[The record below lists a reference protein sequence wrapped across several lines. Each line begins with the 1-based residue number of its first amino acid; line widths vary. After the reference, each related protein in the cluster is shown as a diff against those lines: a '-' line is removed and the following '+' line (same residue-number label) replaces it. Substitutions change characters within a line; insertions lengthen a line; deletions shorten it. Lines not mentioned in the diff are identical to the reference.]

1 MAEHLLEARDL
12 RAGYAG
18 VDIVK
23 GLNLHVSEGEV
34 VALLGANGAGKT
46 TTMLTLAGELAPLG
60 GEVRFAGNAK
70 AGPLHRRAKNGLSF
84 VTEERSIFSN
94 LTTRQ
99 NLSVGRVDPD
109 DAAAIFPELT
119 PLMSRRAGLLSGGE
133 QQMLTLS
140 RAISRKPKLLLADE
154 LSLGLAPRTVGVLLK
169 AVRAAADRGVG
180 ALLIEQ
186 HVHRVLDIADRV
198 YLLHHGKVQFEGT
211 AAEARAS
218 IDDIQATYLSAGSDS
233 AG

>member
-1 MAEHLLEARDL
+1 MNDVLLEARDL

-18 VDIVK
+18 VEIVR
-23 GLNLHVSEGEV
+23 GLDLNVHEGEV

-60 GEVRFAGNAK
+60 GDVIFNGTAK
-70 AGPLHRRAKNGLSF
+70 AGPLHRRARNGLSF

-99 NLSVGRVDPD
+99 NLAVGRVDPQ
-109 DAAAIFPELT
+109 DAEKIFPELT
-119 PLMSRRAGLLSGGE
+119 PLMNRRAGLLSGGE

-140 RAISRKPKLLLADE
+140 RALSRKPKLLLADE
-154 LSLGLAPRTVGVLLK
+154 LSLGLAPRTVGTLLR
-169 AVRAAADRGVG
+169 AVRAAADAGVG

-198 YLLHHGKVQFEGT
+198 YLLHHGKVRFEGT
-211 AAEARAS
+211 AAQARAS
-218 IDDIQATYLSAGSDS
+218 IDEIQATYLATGSDS
-233 AG
+233 AA

>member
-1 MAEHLLEARDL
+1 M
-12 RAGYAG
+12 
-18 VDIVK
+18 
-23 GLNLHVSEGEV
+23 
-34 VALLGANGAGKT
+34 
-46 TTMLTLAGELAPLG
+46 
-60 GEVRFAGNAK
+60 
-70 AGPLHRRAKNGLSF
+70 SF

-99 NLSVGRVDPD
+99 NLAVGRVDPD
-109 DAAAIFPELT
+109 EAAGIFPELT
-119 PLMSRRAGLLSGGE
+119 PLMNRRAGLLSGGE

-140 RAISRKPKLLLADE
+140 RALSRKPKLLLADE
-154 LSLGLAPRTVGVLLK
+154 LSLGLAPRTVGVLLR

-211 AAEARAS
+211 AAEARAN

-233 AG
+233 AD